1 MANGPDPKQLAQAA
15 SEARRLKA
23 SLEETKA
30 TLLEILQ
37 LNAQQ
42 SEKNKEILATKAQE
56 LELWKQ
62 EQSLIIEVQ
71 QSQGR
76 LVDLENRRNNALK
89 EEIGLLQRELTI
101 MVQGPRARERA
112 LKDNLAAQEKLGTQI
127 QTLQSQEAANVD
139 RIKAKQGEL
148 NSLKGEEARL
158 SAKNLDMTEQQRAAS
173 VRQLSQEIQL
183 RQAKMA
189 TSKQAQE
196 SAQMLFGLDSKW
208 RNTLVGALAQQA
220 EAGMRARGVIQGLVE
235 TANSLVRS
243 LNNAS
248 SVANVAGSTLMKIQE
263 QTVTIVTQIDR
274 SEVALRRATG
284 ASADFAAGLTT
295 TFRDRE
301 IKRMAASYDEL
312 SRMQSALFAGARQYS
327 AMLPSQRMEL
337 DRVAMAANRAGV
349 SFEDM
354 ATVVDKSTRLFGDRS
369 TAAIQRLY
377 SSAVSIGEVPSRL
390 VKQYIGALDTLAQHS
405 GPRAIQVLQRLSA
418 ISKATAIDTRALIDV
433 AKQYDTFEGAANAVA
448 RLNTA
453 LGGPYLSAIRMLKA
467 DEGERLMM
475 LRQMAQTTNLN
486 WKELNKFQRNLIATA
501 SGFTSLAS
509 AAAFYTGNMDKFRQL
524 TKAQEENVNAQQ
536 RLIQAGSSLVTIGQR
551 IGRAFNEFGRFAKEA
566 VPYLRAFAQILN
578 SLGPMEAFKYYVWAK
593 LATAVAAYGARVS
606 AVAIA
611 TRGLAGGMKSL
622 GLSLVFMA
630 PLLYTAYAGIK
641 RLDDEMSKEHSPKAY
656 TLPSIMAGG
665 LSQLASASK
674 LAGPHLRDLGVVL
687 QNVSRVK
694 TDSITQLGFAFSA
707 LGRAAQ
713 TNIEA
718 SGIVRGIGGI
728 ARAITNLDT
737 KRVQSFASAIGSL
750 SYALQKMP
758 KETVVEV
765 AALTRAQNA
774 GVSMAAGARTGAG
787 VQAGGTAAVQAARQA
802 EPPQGGSRQ
811 GAAESGVLVT
821 DNITLQIGDD
831 VAITRRVQDIV
842 RREGENIRGRIA
854 RTA

>member
-1 MANGPDPKQLAQAA
+1 VANGPDPKQLAQAA

-301 IKRMAASYDEL
+301 IKRMAASYDE
-312 SRMQSALFAGARQYS
+312 
-327 AMLPSQRMEL
+327 
-337 DRVAMAANRAGV
+337 
-349 SFEDM
+349 
-354 ATVVDKSTRLFGDRS
+354 
-369 TAAIQRLY
+369 
-377 SSAVSIGEVPSRL
+377 
-390 VKQYIGALDTLAQHS
+390 
-405 GPRAIQVLQRLSA
+405 
-418 ISKATAIDTRALIDV
+418 
-433 AKQYDTFEGAANAVA
+433 
-448 RLNTA
+448 
-453 LGGPYLSAIRMLKA
+453 
-467 DEGERLMM
+467 
-475 LRQMAQTTNLN
+475 
-486 WKELNKFQRNLIATA
+486 
-501 SGFTSLAS
+501 
-509 AAAFYTGNMDKFRQL
+509 
-524 TKAQEENVNAQQ
+524 
-536 RLIQAGSSLVTIGQR
+536 
-551 IGRAFNEFGRFAKEA
+551 
-566 VPYLRAFAQILN
+566 
-578 SLGPMEAFKYYVWAK
+578 
-593 LATAVAAYGARVS
+593 
-606 AVAIA
+606 
-611 TRGLAGGMKSL
+611 
-622 GLSLVFMA
+622 
-630 PLLYTAYAGIK
+630 
-641 RLDDEMSKEHSPKAY
+641 
-656 TLPSIMAGG
+656 
-665 LSQLASASK
+665 
-674 LAGPHLRDLGVVL
+674 
-687 QNVSRVK
+687 
-694 TDSITQLGFAFSA
+694 
-707 LGRAAQ
+707 
-713 TNIEA
+713 
-718 SGIVRGIGGI
+718 
-728 ARAITNLDT
+728 
-737 KRVQSFASAIGSL
+737 
-750 SYALQKMP
+750 
-758 KETVVEV
+758 
-765 AALTRAQNA
+765 
-774 GVSMAAGARTGAG
+774 
-787 VQAGGTAAVQAARQA
+787 
-802 EPPQGGSRQ
+802 
-811 GAAESGVLVT
+811 
-821 DNITLQIGDD
+821 
-831 VAITRRVQDIV
+831 
-842 RREGENIRGRIA
+842 
-854 RTA
+854 